1 SPVAGGPSAGQRL
14 DRDVLSLSG
23 VTTVIW
29 LEGINDF
36 NSGVNAS
43 VDTVSS
49 AMRAIVARLRERVPG
64 ITVVGATVIS
74 ALHSTNAVHGS
85 AEEDEKRR
93 ALNTFIRTSGVFDAV
108 ADFDAVTLD
117 PATGELKAM
126 FVPESTTG
134 GAGDKLHP
142 NRAGYMAMAQ
152 AIDLAKLGLG
162 APER

>member
-1 SPVAGGPSAGQRL
+1 M
-14 DRDVLSLSG
+14 LSLSG

-36 NSGVNAS
+36 GNGVDAS
-43 VDTVSS
+43 VETVSS

-64 ITVVGATVIS
+64 VTVVGATVTS
-74 ALHSTNAVHGS
+74 ALHSTNGAHGS
-85 AEEDEKRR
+85 ASEDEKRR

-108 ADFDAVTLD
+108 ADFDAATLD
-117 PATGELKAM
+117 PATGELQAM

-142 NRAGYMAMAQ
+142 NHAGYMAMAQ
-152 AIDLAKLGLG
+152 AIDLTKLGLG
-162 APER
+162 TPER